1 MQIGHANPELLGPAG
16 LARTNAASNAGSV
29 RASAPTS
36 SDPPP
41 MGSNQ
46 TLDMDAFMAAWGS
59 DDQTWDVDGSGMVD
73 GTDLGTLLSVQS
85 AADAGDADLQALLGA
100 WGTSDPDWDLNADGI
115 VDGLDLGV
123 YLEGGVGDSPPTNQE
138 LSVEGFV
145 AAWGSSDPAYDLNA
159 DGIVDGQDLGQYL
172 EQQMDSTVDPNQLE
186 QFMSAWGS
194 DDAAF
199 DLNGDGT
206 VDGVDLGLFLEQ
218 AQGTQLPSNAVP
230 DLPMKTEHVVSQIVD
245 EVMSRFDGAGDGRIA
260 LNEIGLPTEMARL
273 FDLDGNEFLDRSEF
287 SRMVSMDAKALYDGT
302 DASLASL
309 SQRWNDILDPDPI
322 QQANQSHAASRI
334 QAAPSITDART
345 FGTASATER
354 VADILTSLGHESLP
368 SNLSDVLQGL
378 KLPGVSSEAIM
389 ERLMQEHGFAAVDA
403 TA

>member
-16 LARTNAASNAGSV
+16 LARTNAASNAGAV
-29 RASAPTS
+29 RASTPIS

-46 TLDMDAFMAAWGS
+46 TLDMDAFMSAWGS
-59 DDQTWDVDGSGMVD
+59 SDQTWDVDGSGMVD

-100 WGTSDPDWDLNADGI
+100 WGSSDPDWDFNADGI

-123 YLEGGVGDSPPTNQE
+123 YLEGGVGDSPPASEALT
-138 LSVEGFV
+138 VDGFV
-145 AAWGSSDPAYDLNA
+145 AAWGSADPTYDLNA

-172 EQQMDSTVDPNQLE
+172 EQQMESTVDPNQLE

-218 AQGTQLPSNAVP
+218 AHGTG
-230 DLPMKTEHVVSQIVD
+230 EFEVSQV
-245 EVMSRFDGAGDGRIA
+245 GR
-260 LNEIGLPTEMARL
+260 
-273 FDLDGNEFLDRSEF
+273 
-287 SRMVSMDAKALYDGT
+287 
-302 DASLASL
+302 
-309 SQRWNDILDPDPI
+309 Q
-322 QQANQSHAASRI
+322 
-334 QAAPSITDART
+334 
-345 FGTASATER
+345 
-354 VADILTSLGHESLP
+354 
-368 SNLSDVLQGL
+368 
-378 KLPGVSSEAIM
+378 
-389 ERLMQEHGFAAVDA
+389 
-403 TA
+403 

>member
-16 LARTNAASNAGSV
+16 LARTNAASNSGSV
-29 RASAPTS
+29 RASSPTS
-36 SDPPP
+36 SDPPLS
-41 MGSNQ
+41 GSEQ
-46 TLDMDAFMAAWGS
+46 LLDMDAFMSAWGS

-73 GTDLGTLLSVQS
+73 GTDLGTLLSAQS
-85 AADAGDADLQALLGA
+85 AAASGDADLQALLGA
-100 WGTSDPDWDLNADGI
+100 WGTSDPDWDFNADGI

-123 YLEGGVGDSPPTNQE
+123 YLEGGVGDSPPASE
-138 LSVEGFV
+138 ALSVEGFV
-145 AAWGSSDPAYDLNA
+145 AAWGSADPVYDLNA

-172 EQQMDSTVDPNQLE
+172 EQQLESTVDPNQLE

-218 AQGTQLPSNAVP
+218 AQNDPLPSNAVP
-230 DLPMKTEHVVSQIVD
+230 MKVEHVVSNIVD
-245 EVMSRFDGAGDGRIA
+245 QAMSRFDGAGEGRIA
-260 LNEIGLPTEMARL
+260 VGQMGFPMELGQL
-273 FDLDGNEFLDRSEF
+273 FDADGDGFVDRSELSQMI
-287 SRMVSMDAKALYDGT
+287 SRDAKAIFDGT
-302 DASLASL
+302 DASLANL
-309 SQRWNDILDPDPI
+309 SQRWNDILAPDPI

-334 QAAPSITDART
+334 QAAPPTLGGQP

-354 VADILTSLGHESLP
+354 VAGILSNLGHETLP
-368 SNLSDVLQGL
+368 ANLSDVLKGL
-378 KLPGVSSEAIM
+378 KLPGTSSEAIM
-389 ERLMQEHGFAAVDA
+389 ERLMQEHGFSAVDA

>member
-1 MQIGHANPELLGPAG
+1 MQIGPANPELLGPAG
-16 LARTNAASNAGSV
+16 LARTIASSDAGSV

-46 TLDMDAFMAAWGS
+46 TLDMEAFMAAWGS

-73 GTDLGTLLSVQS
+73 GTDLGTLLAVQS
-85 AADAGDADLQALLGA
+85 AADAGDSDLQALLGA
-100 WGTSDPDWDLNADGI
+100 WGTSDPDWDFNADGI

-123 YLEGGVGDSPPTNQE
+123 YLEGGVGDSPPASE
-138 LSVEGFV
+138 ALSVEGFV
-145 AAWGSSDPAYDLNA
+145 AAWGSADPAYDLNA

-172 EQQMDSTVDPNQLE
+172 EQQLESTVDPNQLE
-186 QFMSAWGS
+186 QFMSAWGT

-218 AQGTQLPSNAVP
+218 AQGDPLPSNAVP
-230 DLPMKTEHVVSQIVD
+230 MKVEHVVSSIVD
-245 EVMSRFDGAGDGRIA
+245 QAMSRFDGAGEGRIA
-260 LNEIGLPTEMARL
+260 VGQMGFPMELGQL
-273 FDLDGNEFLDRSEF
+273 FDADGDGFIDRSELTQIV
-287 SRMVSMDAKALYDGT
+287 SRDAKAIFDGT
-302 DASLASL
+302 DASIANL

-322 QQANQSHAASRI
+322 QQANQSHAAGRI
-334 QAAPSITDART
+334 QAVPAMTDASQFR
-345 FGTASATER
+345 TASATER

-378 KLPGVSSEAIM
+378 KLPGTSSEAIM
-389 ERLMQEHGFAAVDA
+389 ERLMQDHGFAAVDA